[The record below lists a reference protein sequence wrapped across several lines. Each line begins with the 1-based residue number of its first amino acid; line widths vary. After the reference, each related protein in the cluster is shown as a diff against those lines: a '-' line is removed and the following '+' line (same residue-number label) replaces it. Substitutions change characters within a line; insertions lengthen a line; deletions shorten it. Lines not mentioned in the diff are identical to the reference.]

1 MKAMRLSESMTE
13 WRIVRP
19 ATKRQEWSGPTL
31 KVASSYDRRTVA
43 NTARLFRA
51 KDGILVVVSKAAS
64 LFHETGRK
72 TVRVGLV
79 VDQLSVDVVE
89 NVPGVLQSRGA
100 AEHVVTNSTEEG
112 LRSLCGSLE
121 LGGSVYI
128 RDMLLESLS
137 KCGNGSVHKP

>member
-1 MKAMRLSESMTE
+1 M
-13 WRIVRP
+13 V
-19 ATKRQEWSGPTL
+19 
-31 KVASSYDRRTVA
+31 SSYDRRTVT
-43 NTARLFRA
+43 NTARVFRA
-51 KDGILVVVSKAAS
+51 KDGTLVVVCKSAS

-89 NVPGVLQSRGA
+89 DVPGVLQSRGA

-112 LRSLCGSLE
+112 LRSLCSSLE

-128 RDMLLESLS
+128 RDVLLESLS
-137 KCGNGSVHKP
+137 NCGNGSVHNL